1 VTLRIDSPVWEL
13 TLLAGLACLG
23 LGLALAQEDA
33 LFETVFAV
41 EAGLAAVEA
50 FYLTAPSQ

>member
-1 VTLRIDSPVWEL
+1 MRIDNPVQEL
-13 TLLAGLACLG
+13 ALLAGLACLG
-23 LGLALAQEDA
+23 LGLALVRGEA

-50 FYLTAPSQ
+50 FYLAAPFQ